1 MLPPNA
7 AALSMRIAK
16 RIARSGVCSRREA
29 ERWIEMGRVTLNGKV
44 ITSPAINVTQQDI
57 IHVDNKPLSPIQ
69 RTRVIIANK
78 LDGELVTTS
87 DSQRICT
94 LLLFELRS
102 SHHLWSIEKNGTRMS
117 HHASRIASDHLC
129 CCRDSWIFTQKGCC
143 CWRMTE
149 IMRDIWSIRLMPF
162 LGDIGRKCTGG
173 GMTPESWPWVTATL
187 LMERGTRGASSS
199 VI

>member
-44 ITSPAINVTQQDI
+44 ITSSAINVTQQDI

-102 SHHLWSIEKNGTRMS
+102 SHHL
-117 HHASRIASDHLC
+117 
-129 CCRDSWIFTQKGCC
+129 
-143 CWRMTE
+143 
-149 IMRDIWSIRLMPF
+149 
-162 LGDIGRKCTGG
+162 
-173 GMTPESWPWVTATL
+173 
-187 LMERGTRGASSS
+187 
-199 VI
+199 